1 VSDVLI
7 EHVSL
12 PLATVLLSA
21 SPILELRGALP
32 FAILAGLPLWA
43 AYPLAVI
50 GNMLPIPFLI
60 WLLGPATDLLRR
72 WPSGDRF
79 VEWLFARTRR
89 QGERIE
95 KYEMWGLVLCV
106 ALPLPMAGA
115 WTGAVAGH
123 VFGISKVQ
131 TLCACFAGVCIVG
144 GIMSA
149 LSVFARELFVRFF
162 GV

>member
-1 VSDVLI
+1 MSDVLI

-43 AYPLAVI
+43 AYPLAVV

-72 WPSGDRF
+72 WPRGDRF

-95 KYEMWGLVLCV
+95 RYEMWGLVLCV

-123 VFGISKVQ
+123 VFGFSKAQ
-131 TLCACFAGVCIVG
+131 TLGACFIGVCIIG